1 MKIIRLVSLS
11 SSPDI
16 DIHPD
21 SALILPGRPLFM
33 PEWGEGWVASL
44 HPSVKIGR
52 LGKNIARKFASR
64 YYDGISLSLRV
75 SLREPAGLEGVLSG
89 MDSSLVNGS
98 WLPAEHASEDMRVQV
113 AVSDETVAESVTGPI
128 AQTVDEVIAKVSE
141 YMTLKMGD
149 VVMLPPVAGPIEIK
163 EGARITAAL
172 DGESVIDL
180 RIV

>member
-44 HPSVKIGR
+44 HPSVRIGR

-64 YYDGISLSLRV
+64 YYDGVSLSLRV
-75 SLREPAGLEGVLSG
+75 ALRECSGLEGVLSG
-89 MDSSLVNGS
+89 MDSSLVNGA
-98 WLPAEHASEDMRVQV
+98 WLPAAHAQDGATVQV
-113 AVSDETVAESVTGPI
+113 SVSDVPVFESVSEPI
-128 AQTVDEVIAKVSE
+128 APTVDEVIAKVSE

-149 VVMLPPVAGPIEIK
+149 VIMLPPIAEPVDLK
-163 EGARITAAL
+163 EGSRIAVSL
-172 DGESVIDL
+172 DGETVVDL

>member
-44 HPSVKIGR
+44 HPSVRIGR

-64 YYDGISLSLRV
+64 YYDGVSLSLRV
-75 SLREPAGLEGVLSG
+75 TLRESAGLEGVLSG
-89 MDSSLVNGS
+89 MDSSLVSWGMAAGGTCSGQGDGS
-98 WLPAEHASEDMRVQV
+98 GVGFRCPGL
-113 AVSDETVAESVTGPI
+113 
-128 AQTVDEVIAKVSE
+128 
-141 YMTLKMGD
+141 
-149 VVMLPPVAGPIEIK
+149 
-163 EGARITAAL
+163 
-172 DGESVIDL
+172 
-180 RIV
+180 